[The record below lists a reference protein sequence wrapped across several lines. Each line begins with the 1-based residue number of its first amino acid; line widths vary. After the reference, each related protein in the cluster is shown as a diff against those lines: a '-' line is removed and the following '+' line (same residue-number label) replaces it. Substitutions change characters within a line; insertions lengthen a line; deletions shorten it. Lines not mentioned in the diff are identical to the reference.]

1 LNLNYKINMNYKDF
15 CVLVDHTDDG
25 RRTLAN
31 VRVRTAFTHSFRQRY
46 KLVDLAKQMG
56 RTHATIIHYMNLEF
70 RKDAEYWR
78 CYQVAQSIINS
89 EQYVD
94 TLDIDTLV
102 KERTQMQ
109 QRLAEKTTEVI
120 MLQEEVVH
128 LRLKLE
134 RLKQMI

>member
-1 LNLNYKINMNYKDF
+1 MNLNSKKNMNYKDF
-15 CVLVDHTDDG
+15 CVLVDHKDDG

-31 VRVRTAFTHSFRQRY
+31 VKVRAAFAHSFRKRY
-46 KLVDLAKQMG
+46 KLVELAEQMG
-56 RTHATIIHYMNLEF
+56 KTHATIIHYMSLEF

-78 CYQVAQSIINS
+78 CYQIAQSIINS
-89 EQYVD
+89 EQEVD

-109 QRLAEKTTEVI
+109 QRLAMKTTEVA

>member
-1 LNLNYKINMNYKDF
+1 MNYKDF
-15 CVLVDHTDDG
+15 CVLVDHKDDG

-109 QRLAEKTTEVI
+109 QRLAEKSTEVI

>member
-1 LNLNYKINMNYKDF
+1 MNLNYKPNMNYKDF
-15 CVLVDHTDDG
+15 CVLVDHKDDG

-31 VRVRTAFTHSFRQRY
+31 VRVRAAFTHSFRKRY
-46 KLVDLAKQMG
+46 KLVELANQMG
-56 RTHATIIHYMNLEF
+56 RTHATVIHYMNLEF

-78 CYQVAQSIINS
+78 CYQVAQAIINS

-94 TLDIDTLV
+94 TLDVETLV

-109 QRLAEKTTEVI
+109 QRLAEKTTEVA

-128 LRLKLE
+128 LRQKLE

>member
-1 LNLNYKINMNYKDF
+1 M
-15 CVLVDHTDDG
+15 
-25 RRTLAN
+25 
-31 VRVRTAFTHSFRQRY
+31 
-46 KLVDLAKQMG
+46 DLAKQMG

-94 TLDIDTLV
+94 TLDVETLV

-109 QRLAEKTTEVI
+109 QRLAEKTTEVA

>member
-1 LNLNYKINMNYKDF
+1 MNLNYKINMNYKDF

-109 QRLAEKTTEVI
+109 QRLAEKSTEVI
-120 MLQEEVVH
+120 MLQEEVLH
-128 LRLKLE
+128 LRLKLD

>member
-1 LNLNYKINMNYKDF
+1 
-15 CVLVDHTDDG
+15 
-25 RRTLAN
+25 
-31 VRVRTAFTHSFRQRY
+31 
-46 KLVDLAKQMG
+46 MG
-56 RTHATIIHYMNLEF
+56 KTHATIIHYMSLEF

-78 CYQVAQSIINS
+78 CYQIAQSIINS
-89 EQYVD
+89 EQEVD

-109 QRLAEKTTEVI
+109 QRLAMKTTEVA

>member
-1 LNLNYKINMNYKDF
+1 MNLNYKKNMNYKDF
-15 CVLVDHTDDG
+15 CVLVDHKDDG

-56 RTHATIIHYMNLEF
+56 RTHATVIHYMKLEF

-109 QRLAEKTTEVI
+109 QRLAEKSTEVI

>member
-1 LNLNYKINMNYKDF
+1 MNYKDF
-15 CVLVDHTDDG
+15 CVLVDHKDDG

-109 QRLAEKTTEVI
+109 QRLAEKSTEVI
-120 MLQEEVVH
+120 MLQEEVLH
-128 LRLKLE
+128 LRLKLD

>member
-1 LNLNYKINMNYKDF
+1 M
-15 CVLVDHTDDG
+15 
-25 RRTLAN
+25 
-31 VRVRTAFTHSFRQRY
+31 S
-46 KLVDLAKQMG
+46 
-56 RTHATIIHYMNLEF
+56 LEF

-78 CYQVAQSIINS
+78 CYQIAQSIINS
-89 EQYVD
+89 EQEVD

-109 QRLAEKTTEVI
+109 QRLAMKTTEVA

-128 LRLKLE
+128 LRQKLE

>member
-1 LNLNYKINMNYKDF
+1 M
-15 CVLVDHTDDG
+15 
-25 RRTLAN
+25 
-31 VRVRTAFTHSFRQRY
+31 
-46 KLVDLAKQMG
+46 
-56 RTHATIIHYMNLEF
+56 IHYMKLEF

-109 QRLAEKTTEVI
+109 QRLAEKSTEVI
-120 MLQEEVVH
+120 MLQEEVLH

>member
-1 LNLNYKINMNYKDF
+1 MNYKDF
-15 CVLVDHTDDG
+15 CVLVDHKDDG

-120 MLQEEVVH
+120 MLQEEVIH
-128 LRLKLE
+128 LRQKLD

>member
-1 LNLNYKINMNYKDF
+1 MNYKDF
-15 CVLVDHTDDG
+15 CVLVDHKDDG

-31 VRVRTAFTHSFRQRY
+31 VRVRTAFTHSFRKRY

-56 RTHATIIHYMNLEF
+56 RTHATVIHYMNLEF

-78 CYQVAQSIINS
+78 YYQVAQSIINS

-109 QRLAEKTTEVI
+109 QRLAEKSTEVI
-120 MLQEEVVH
+120 MLQEEVLH
-128 LRLKLE
+128 LRQKLD

>member
-1 LNLNYKINMNYKDF
+1 M
-15 CVLVDHTDDG
+15 
-25 RRTLAN
+25 
-31 VRVRTAFTHSFRQRY
+31 
-46 KLVDLAKQMG
+46 
-56 RTHATIIHYMNLEF
+56 IHYMKLEF

-109 QRLAEKTTEVI
+109 QRLAEKSTEVI

>member
-1 LNLNYKINMNYKDF
+1 MNYKDF
-15 CVLVDHTDDG
+15 CVLVDHKDDG

-31 VRVRTAFTHSFRQRY
+31 VRVRTAFTHSFRKRY

-56 RTHATIIHYMNLEF
+56 RTHATVIHYMNLEF

-109 QRLAEKTTEVI
+109 QRLAEKSTEVI
-120 MLQEEVVH
+120 MLQEEVLH
-128 LRLKLE
+128 LRLKLD

>member
-1 LNLNYKINMNYKDF
+1 MNYKDF
-15 CVLVDHTDDG
+15 CVLVDHKDDG

-31 VRVRTAFTHSFRQRY
+31 VRVRTAFTHSFRKRY

-94 TLDIDTLV
+94 TLDFETLV

-109 QRLAEKTTEVI
+109 QHLAEKSTEVI
-120 MLQEEVVH
+120 MLQEEVLH

>member
-1 LNLNYKINMNYKDF
+1 MNLNYKKNMNYKDF
-15 CVLVDHTDDG
+15 CVLVDHKDDG

-31 VRVRTAFTHSFRQRY
+31 VRVRAAFTHSFRKRY
-46 KLVDLAKQMG
+46 KLVELANQMG
-56 RTHATIIHYMNLEF
+56 RTHATVIHYMNLEF

-78 CYQVAQSIINS
+78 CYQIAQSIINS
-89 EQYVD
+89 EQEVD

-109 QRLAEKTTEVI
+109 QRLAMKTTEVA

>member
-1 LNLNYKINMNYKDF
+1 MNYKDF
-15 CVLVDHTDDG
+15 CVLVDHKDDG

>member
-1 LNLNYKINMNYKDF
+1 MNYKDF
-15 CVLVDHTDDG
+15 CVLVDHKDDG

-128 LRLKLE
+128 LRLKLD

>member
-1 LNLNYKINMNYKDF
+1 MNYKDF
-15 CVLVDHTDDG
+15 CVLVDHKDDG

-109 QRLAEKTTEVI
+109 QRLAEKSTEVI
-120 MLQEEVVH
+120 MLQEEVLH

>member
-1 LNLNYKINMNYKDF
+1 
-15 CVLVDHTDDG
+15 
-25 RRTLAN
+25 
-31 VRVRTAFTHSFRQRY
+31 
-46 KLVDLAKQMG
+46 MG

-94 TLDIDTLV
+94 TLDVETLV

-109 QRLAEKTTEVI
+109 QRLAEKSTEVI
-120 MLQEEVVH
+120 MLQEEVLH
-128 LRLKLE
+128 LRLKLD

>member
-1 LNLNYKINMNYKDF
+1 MNYKDF
-15 CVLVDHTDDG
+15 CVLVDHKDDG

-31 VRVRTAFTHSFRQRY
+31 VRVRTAFTHSFRKRY

-56 RTHATIIHYMNLEF
+56 RTHATVNHYMNLEF

-78 CYQVAQSIINS
+78 YYQVAQSIINS

-109 QRLAEKTTEVI
+109 QRLAEKSTEVI
-120 MLQEEVVH
+120 MLQEEVLH
-128 LRLKLE
+128 LRQKLD

>member
-1 LNLNYKINMNYKDF
+1 MNLNYKINMNYKDF
-15 CVLVDHTDDG
+15 CVLVDHKDDG

-109 QRLAEKTTEVI
+109 QRLAEKSTEVI

>member
-1 LNLNYKINMNYKDF
+1 MNYKDF
-15 CVLVDHTDDG
+15 CVLVDHKDDG

-31 VRVRTAFTHSFRQRY
+31 VRVRTAFTHSFRKRY

-56 RTHATIIHYMNLEF
+56 RTHATVIHYMNLEF

-109 QRLAEKTTEVI
+109 QRLAEKSTEVI

>member
-1 LNLNYKINMNYKDF
+1 
-15 CVLVDHTDDG
+15 
-25 RRTLAN
+25 
-31 VRVRTAFTHSFRQRY
+31 
-46 KLVDLAKQMG
+46 MG

-109 QRLAEKTTEVI
+109 QRLAEKSTEVI

>member
-1 LNLNYKINMNYKDF
+1 MNLNSKINMNYKDF
-15 CVLVDHTDDG
+15 CVLVDHKDDG

-31 VRVRTAFTHSFRQRY
+31 VRVRTAFTHSFRKRY

-56 RTHATIIHYMNLEF
+56 RTHATVIHYMNLEF

-78 CYQVAQSIINS
+78 YYQVAQSIINS

-109 QRLAEKTTEVI
+109 QRLAEKSTEVI
-120 MLQEEVVH
+120 MLQEEVLH
-128 LRLKLE
+128 LRQKLD

>member
-1 LNLNYKINMNYKDF
+1 MNLNYKINMNYKDF

>member
-1 LNLNYKINMNYKDF
+1 
-15 CVLVDHTDDG
+15 
-25 RRTLAN
+25 
-31 VRVRTAFTHSFRQRY
+31 
-46 KLVDLAKQMG
+46 MG

-109 QRLAEKTTEVI
+109 QRLAEKSTEVI

-128 LRLKLE
+128 LRLKLD

>member
-1 LNLNYKINMNYKDF
+1 MNYKDF
-15 CVLVDHTDDG
+15 CVLVDHKDDG

-31 VRVRTAFTHSFRQRY
+31 VRVRTAFTHSFRKRY

-120 MLQEEVVH
+120 MLQEEVLH
-128 LRLKLE
+128 LRLKLD

>member
-1 LNLNYKINMNYKDF
+1 MNYKDF

-56 RTHATIIHYMNLEF
+56 RTHATIIHYMNLEV

>member
-1 LNLNYKINMNYKDF
+1 
-15 CVLVDHTDDG
+15 
-25 RRTLAN
+25 
-31 VRVRTAFTHSFRQRY
+31 
-46 KLVDLAKQMG
+46 VDLAKQMG
-56 RTHATIIHYMNLEF
+56 RTHATVIHYMNLEF

-78 CYQVAQSIINS
+78 YYQVAQSIINS

-109 QRLAEKTTEVI
+109 QRLAEKSTEVI
-120 MLQEEVVH
+120 MLQEEVLH
-128 LRLKLE
+128 LRQKLD

>member
-1 LNLNYKINMNYKDF
+1 MNLNYKINMNYKDF
-15 CVLVDHTDDG
+15 CVLVDHKDDG

-56 RTHATIIHYMNLEF
+56 RTHATVIHYMNLEF

-109 QRLAEKTTEVI
+109 QRLAEKSTEVI
-120 MLQEEVVH
+120 MLQEEVLH